1 MLFENREV
9 KYVKGVGEKTAQLLN
24 KLGIFTLDALL
35 NFYPKSYIDLSDIT
49 KICDASF
56 FKDVAIKAKI
66 TSEISEHHVRKNMV
80 LYKFTIFDK
89 TGACEVTLFN
99 NKFLAESLKQDEE
112 YIFYGKLNLVGNRF
126 VKMNSPLI
134 VKPDDAVI
142 TPIYHLTKG
151 LYNKT
156 LIRIIKSALTYLE
169 NKEFIPLE
177 ILKKY
182 KLISHKQAIENIHF
196 PKSQMHLKQARRR
209 LIFEELFLLKTGQL
223 MLKAKNRIAKTEPI
237 LNADLSGFYASLPF
251 NLTDSQQ
258 NAILE
263 CLSDMQKET
272 PMNRLLQGD
281 VGCGKTAVA
290 AALIYATKQ
299 SGKQSVLM
307 APTGILAFQHYKTL
321 QKMLPTLNIALL
333 LGNTRKKE
341 KEQIKLGFKNK
352 EIDLIIGTHAV
363 ITEKAEITGASLVIT
378 DEQHRF
384 GVKQRATLGTK
395 AGNPH
400 TLYMSATPIPRT
412 LGLVIYGELDIS
424 VITALPNGRKPI
436 KSMLIDASKR
446 ERAFNF
452 IKEHLLAGEQA
463 YIVCPLVEEGETEL
477 VSALEYSKKISEN
490 EFSDFKVGVLHGK
503 MKQAEKERVMQSFLN
518 GEIQILVATT
528 IVEVGVDV
536 PNSTI
541 MLIENAERFGL
552 STLHQLRGRIGRGN
566 KDSYFIML
574 SDFDSERL
582 NIMCNNRDGF
592 KIAEEDLR
600 LRGPGDFLGQR
611 QHGLPELKM
620 ANLIDDSI
628 VMKIAGDEA
637 ENMLKKDP
645 QLKANPLLK
654 HKVLRLFYDL
664 DLDI

>member
-1 MLFENREV
+1 MLYSDREV

-35 NFYPKSYIDLSDIT
+35 NFYPKSYIDLSNVT
-49 KICDASF
+49 KISEASF
-56 FKDVAIKAKI
+56 LKDVVIKAKI
-66 TSEISEHHVRKNMV
+66 TSEIKEHHVKKNMV

-99 NKFLAESLKQDEE
+99 NKFLAQSLKQNEE
-112 YIFYGKLNLVGNRF
+112 YIFYGKLTLIGRSTI
-126 VKMNSPLI
+126 KMSSPLI
-134 VKPDDAVI
+134 VKPSDAII
-142 TPIYHLTKG
+142 TPVYHLTKG

-156 LIRIIKSALTYLE
+156 LIRIMKSALTYLE
-169 NKEFIPLE
+169 DIEYIPKE

-196 PKSQMHLKQARRR
+196 PKSQMHLRQARRR

-223 MLKAKNRIAKTEPI
+223 MLKSKNRIAKTEPI
-237 LNADLSGFYASLPF
+237 LNADLSGFYANLPF
-251 NLTDSQQ
+251 TLTASQQ
-258 NAILE
+258 NAVNE
-263 CLSDMQKET
+263 CLCDMQKAT

-290 AALIYATKQ
+290 AALIYAVKQ
-299 SGKQSVLM
+299 NGKQSVLM

-321 QKMLPTLNIALL
+321 QKMLPSLNIVLL
-333 LGNTRKKE
+333 LGTTKKRE
-341 KEQIKLGFKNK
+341 KEQIKQGFKNK
-352 EIDLIIGTHAV
+352 EIDLVIGTHAV
-363 ITEKAEITGASLVIT
+363 ITENAEISGASLVIT

-384 GVKQRATLGTK
+384 GVRQRATLGTK

-424 VITALPNGRKPI
+424 VINALPSGRKPI
-436 KSMLIDASKR
+436 KSMLIDSPKR
-446 ERAFNF
+446 TRAYNF
-452 IKEHLLAGEQA
+452 IKEHLALGEQA

-477 VSALEYSKKISEN
+477 VSALEYSKNISEN
-490 EFSDFKVGVLHGK
+490 EFNGYKIGVLHGK
-503 MKQAEKERVMQSFLN
+503 MKQAQKEEVMNSFLK

-566 KDSYFIML
+566 KESFFIML

-582 NIMCNNRDGF
+582 KIMCDNSDGF

-628 VMKIAGDEA
+628 VMQIAGEEA
-637 ENMLKKDP
+637 ENMLKTDS
-645 QLKANPLLK
+645 QLKYNPLLK
-654 HKVLRLFYDL
+654 YKVSHLFDDL

>member
-1 MLFENREV
+1 MLYSEREV

-49 KICDASF
+49 KLSDAAF

-66 TSEISEHHVRKNMV
+66 TSEIKEHHIRKNMV
-80 LYKFTIFDK
+80 LYKFTVFDK
-89 TGACEVTLFN
+89 TGACEITLFN
-99 NKFLAESLKQDEE
+99 NKYLAESLKQDEE

-126 VKMNSPLI
+126 VKMSSPLV
-134 VKPDDAVI
+134 VKPDDAII
-142 TPIYHLTKG
+142 TPVYHLTKG

-156 LIRIIKSALTYLE
+156 LIRIMKSALSYLE
-169 NKEFIPLE
+169 DKEFIPTE

-196 PKSQMHLKQARRR
+196 PKSQMHLRQARRR

-251 NLTDSQQ
+251 TLTASQQ
-258 NAILE
+258 NAINE
-263 CLSDMQKET
+263 CLSDMQKTT

-307 APTGILAFQHYKTL
+307 APTGILAFQHYKTM
-321 QKMLPTLNIALL
+321 QKMLPNLNIALL
-333 LGNTRKKE
+333 LGTTKKKE

-363 ITEKAEITGASLVIT
+363 ITENAEITGASLVIT

-424 VITALPNGRKPI
+424 VITSLPNGRKPI
-436 KSMLIDASKR
+436 KSMLIDSMKR
-446 ERAFNF
+446 ERAYGF
-452 IKEHLLAGEQA
+452 IKEHILSGEQA

-477 VSALEYSKKISEN
+477 VSALEYSKSISEN
-490 EFSDFKVGVLHGK
+490 EFSGFKIGVLHGK
-503 MKQAEKERVMQSFLN
+503 MKQPQKEAVMQSFLS

-566 KDSYFIML
+566 KESFFIML

-582 NIMCNNRDGF
+582 KIMCNNSDGF

-600 LRGPGDFLGQR
+600 LRGPGDFLGKR

-628 VMKIAGDEA
+628 VMQIAGEEA
-637 ENMLKKDP
+637 ENMLKTDP

>member
-1 MLFENREV
+1 MLYNEREV
-9 KYVKGVGEKTAQLLN
+9 RYVKGVGEKTAQLLN

-49 KICDASF
+49 KIADAAF
-56 FKDVAIKAKI
+56 YKDVAIKAKI
-66 TSEISEHHVRKNMV
+66 TSEIKANYIRKNMII
-80 LYKFTIFDK
+80 YKFTIYDK
-89 TGACEVTLFN
+89 TGACEVSLFN
-99 NKFLAESLKQDEE
+99 NKYLAESLKQNEE
-112 YIFYGKLNLVGNRF
+112 YIFYGKLNLIGNHF
-126 VKMNSPLI
+126 ITMNSPLI
-134 VKPDDAVI
+134 TKVDDAAI
-142 TPIYHLTKG
+142 TPVYHLTAG

-156 LIRIIKSALTYLE
+156 LIRILKNAITYLE
-169 NKEFIPLE
+169 NEEYIPKE
-177 ILKKY
+177 ILQKY

-223 MLKAKNRIAKTEPI
+223 MLKSKNKIAKTEPI
-237 LNADLSGFYASLPF
+237 LNADLSGFYKSLPF
-251 NLTDSQQ
+251 TLTDSQ
-258 NAILE
+258 NKAISE
-263 CLSDMQKET
+263 CLNDMALNK

-321 QKMLPTLNIALL
+321 TTLLPSLNIALL
-333 LGNTRKKE
+333 LGSTKKSE
-341 KEQIKLGFKNK
+341 KDKIKLGFKEGK
-352 EIDLIIGTHAV
+352 IDLIVGTHAV
-363 ITEKAEITGASLVIT
+363 ITEKAEIKGASLVIT

-412 LGLVIYGELDIS
+412 LGLVIYGELDVS
-424 VITALPNGRKPI
+424 VINALPSGRKPI
-436 KSMLIDASKR
+436 KSMLITEEKR
-446 ERAFNF
+446 EAAFNF
-452 IKEHLLAGEQA
+452 IKDQIALGRQA
-463 YIVCPLVEEGETEL
+463 YIVCPLVEEGEGEL
-477 VSALEYSKKISEN
+477 ASALDYSKKLQDGI
-490 EFSDFKVGVLHGK
+490 FKDLKVGVLHGK
-503 MKQAEKERVMQSFLN
+503 MKPNQKEAVMNSFLK
-518 GEIQILVATT
+518 GEIDILVATT

-536 PNSTI
+536 PNATV

-552 STLHQLRGRIGRGN
+552 STLHQLRGRIGRGGN
-566 KDSYFIML
+566 ESFFIML
-574 SDFDSERL
+574 SESDTERL
-582 NIMCNNRDGF
+582 QIMCKTSDGF

-600 LRGPGDFLGQR
+600 LRGPGDFLGKR

-620 ANLIDDSI
+620 ANLIDDSV
-628 VMKIAGDEA
+628 VMQIAGEEA
-637 ENMLKKDP
+637 DKMLKQDP
-645 QLKANPLLK
+645 LLKKNSLLK
-654 HKVLRLFYDL
+654 HKVLHLFYDL